1 MNPSETGHLSS
12 PALLQKI
19 DKLREQNIGQHVP
32 LPQLVVVGDQSS
44 GKSALLESVTGIS
57 FPRDVELCTRHAT
70 QITMRR
76 DRQTRV
82 EIRIIPGPQAS
93 EEHKTRLE
101 AYIHTMP
108 SSKELRSSFLDILS
122 EANVRMGIRT
132 DMSLKTGTVFSEDI
146 LKIEICGPKEDYL
159 TVIDVPGIFRNH
171 TEGVT
176 TKEDIALVNNLVRRY
191 IKDKR
196 TIILAVL
203 PSNVDIA
210 TQEILALAEEYDKLG
225 ERTLGVLTKPD
236 LVKESSAKQAVCNL
250 VAGKR
255 RPLSL
260 GYYIARNRGADDDDR
275 VEQDAL
281 ELMFRQEPWS
291 TLPPDR
297 VGIPA
302 LKKRLESLLTQI
314 TRREF
319 PSLRREI
326 TEMQAECQREIDS
339 LGPARPSEREQR
351 NYLCGIAE
359 RFEDYRRGA
368 IDAKYA
374 YYDFFD
380 KSDVRLI
387 TGLVNLTVAFGHLF
401 QLHGHVHKFQDVG
414 RTEPEIE
421 VFLGE
426 DGPEPSPI
434 ELRESL
440 RNVLATCGTD
450 IKDEFPELG
459 DLVTDQTEID
469 SPEDGIME
477 WIKTLHIQSR
487 GMDLG
492 TFSPDLL
499 SSVFGEQSRPW
510 DKMVRVYMGEVVRLI
525 HHFMTK
531 ALHAVCSD
539 DEITKN
545 IWSIILD
552 PVLQRYRAG
561 LDQAVLLVEVE
572 RRQRPF
578 TLNGSFNEEV
588 QAARG
593 KRIRE
598 ILKSKA
604 WKSASSFS
612 EDRVKMVIN
621 LDDVLDAN
629 TAKTNEQHLQEEI
642 HDNVC
647 SYYHLAVDRFMDNI
661 FRQAVG
667 YHLLTGPSSPLTV
680 FSQGWVIDLEPKT
693 LELIAGEK
701 EAAKKRR
708 KILNNKSKA
717 LKEALETLRS

>member
-1 MNPSETGHLSS
+1 
-12 PALLQKI
+12 
-19 DKLREQNIGQHVP
+19 
-32 LPQLVVVGDQSS
+32 
-44 GKSALLESVTGIS
+44 
-57 FPRDVELCTRHAT
+57 
-70 QITMRR
+70 
-76 DRQTRV
+76 
-82 EIRIIPGPQAS
+82 
-93 EEHKTRLE
+93 
-101 AYIHTMP
+101 
-108 SSKELRSSFLDILS
+108 
-122 EANVRMGIRT
+122 MGIRT

-146 LKIEICGPKEDYL
+146 LKIELCGPKEDYL

-176 TKEDIALVNNLVRRY
+176 TKEDIILVNNLVKRY

-236 LVKESSAKQAVCNL
+236 LVKESSAKLAVCNL

-260 GYYIARNRGADDDDR
+260 GYYIARNRGADDER
-275 VEQDAL
+275 FEQDAL

-291 TLPPDR
+291 SLPPDR

-302 LKKRLESLLTQI
+302 LKKRLESLLAQV

-326 TEMQAECQREIDS
+326 TEMQADCQREIDR

-351 NYLCGIAE
+351 NYLCSIAE

-380 KSDVRLI
+380 KPEVRLI
-387 TGLVNLTVAFGHLF
+387 TGLVNLTVAFGHFF
-401 QLHGHVHKFQDVG
+401 QLHGHLRKFQDVG
-414 RTEPEIE
+414 RTNPETE
-421 VFLGE
+421 VLDCG
-426 DGPEPSPI
+426 DGSEFGLM

-440 RNVLATCGTD
+440 RDYLAACGTD
-450 IKDEFPELG
+450 IEDEFPELG
-459 DLVTDQTEID
+459 DIVTDQIEIGL
-469 SPEDGIME
+469 PEDGIME
-477 WIKTLHIQSR
+477 WIKTLRVQSR

-499 SSVFGEQSRPW
+499 SKVFMEQSRQW
-510 DKMVRVYMGEVVRLI
+510 EKMVRVYMGEVVRLI

-531 ALHAVCSD
+531 ALHAVCTD
-539 DEITKN
+539 DEITKD
-545 IWSIILD
+545 IWSAILD
-552 PVLQRYRAG
+552 LVLQRYRTG
-561 LDQAVLLVEVE
+561 VEQAVLLVHVE
-572 RRQRPF
+572 RCQHPF

-588 QAARG
+588 QAVRG
-593 KRIRE
+593 KRMSE

-604 WKSASSFS
+604 WKSASSYS

-621 LDDVLDAN
+621 LDDVLDA
-629 TAKTNEQHLQEEI
+629 TTTKTNEQHLQEEI
-642 HDNVC
+642 HDKLR

-661 FRQAVG
+661 FRQAVC
-667 YHLLTGPSSPLTV
+667 YHLLTGPSNPLTV
-680 FSQGWVIDLEPKT
+680 FSQGWVIDLEPEK

-708 KILNNKSKA
+708 KILNGKSKA